1 MGRSAIRQNLGTA
14 SFYINTDYSLKMLDF
29 GDGNVK
35 SGLNFSEFPLSFA
48 EFLHFQESFQ
58 VNKTFLYSYY
68 SPTCL

>member
-1 MGRSAIRQNLGTA
+1 
-14 SFYINTDYSLKMLDF
+14 MLDF

-58 VNKTFLYSYY
+58 VNKPFLYSCY